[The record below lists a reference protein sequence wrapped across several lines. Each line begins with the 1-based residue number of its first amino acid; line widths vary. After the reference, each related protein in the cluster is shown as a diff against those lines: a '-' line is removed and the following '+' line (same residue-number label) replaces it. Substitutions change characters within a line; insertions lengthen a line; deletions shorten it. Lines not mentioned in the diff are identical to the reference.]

1 MNLITIKNIST
12 GDEITIG
19 DEVWSAYEKIG
30 KWQSTSVTNMTIGE
44 TYKIQEV
51 SDDEIRK
58 EIESVL
64 VGMQAG
70 TLTA

>member
-30 KWQSTSVTNMTIGE
+30 KGQITSVTNMTIGE

>member
-30 KWQSTSVTNMTIGE
+30 KWQITSVTNMHIGE
-44 TYKIQEV
+44 KYK
-51 SDDEIRK
+51 
-58 EIESVL
+58 
-64 VGMQAG
+64 
-70 TLTA
+70 

>member
-30 KWQSTSVTNMTIGE
+30 KWQITSVTNMHIGE
-44 TYKIQEV
+44 TYKITEIP
-51 SDDEIRK
+51 DIEIRK
-58 EIESVL
+58 KIALGRNVEGIL
-64 VGMQAG
+64 ID
-70 TLTA
+70 